1 MMPGQSTPGPKKRPN
16 FSLRDINQSNPF
28 NSFSKVVDLSGK
40 LNFEGKAVLHSE
52 GVDFGAGRK
61 YNIKMEDF
69 STRCEI
75 GRGQFGVV
83 SKVYHNPTKV
93 TMALKEI
100 RLQLDEL
107 QLNQIL
113 MELNVLHEARSP
125 YIVDFYGAFFI
136 ESCVYY
142 CMEYM
147 ECGSLDSMFS
157 FGCPE
162 PVLARI
168 AHAMVSGLKF
178 LKDQFG
184 VIHRDVKPT
193 NVLVNSQGEV
203 KLCDFGV
210 SGKLNASLAKTRVGC
225 ENYMAP
231 ERIKSGASDQGYTVQ
246 SDIWSLGISLV
257 EAATGKYPYPL
268 NGRPTTSV
276 FLIMQDII
284 SGPAPSVDPARYSEL
299 CRDFITVCLHK
310 DPSERPSY
318 AQLLEHPF
326 ITKSQAAD
334 VDMAGWA
341 QAALAHRASAA

>member
-1 MMPGQSTPGPKKRPN
+1 MLPGQPTPGPKKRPN
-16 FSLRDINQSNPF
+16 FSLRGIQQHNPF
-28 NSFSKVVDLSGK
+28 ESFSKVVDLSGK
-40 LNFEGKAVLHSE
+40 LNFEGKAVLHSQ
-52 GVDFGAGRK
+52 GVDFNAGRK
-61 YNIKMEDF
+61 YNIKMGDF
-69 STRCEI
+69 DSRCEI

-83 SKVYHNPTKV
+83 SKVFHRPTKV
-93 TMALKEI
+93 IMALKEI

-113 MELNVLHEARSP
+113 MELNVLHEASSP

-147 ECGSLDSMFS
+147 ECGSLDNMFHV
-157 FGCPE
+157 GCPE
-162 PVLARI
+162 DVLARI
-168 AHAMVSGLKF
+168 AYSMVSGLKF
-178 LKDQFG
+178 LKDKFNI
-184 VIHRDVKPT
+184 IHRDVKPT
-193 NVLVNSQGEV
+193 NVLVNSSGEI

-257 EAATGKYPYPL
+257 EMTTGKYPYPL

-284 SGPAPSVDPARYSEL
+284 NGPAPSVDTENYSEE
-299 CRDFITVCLHK
+299 CRDFISRCLEK
-310 DPSERPSY
+310 DPNDRPSY
-318 AQLLEHPF
+318 AQLLEHPYLVRYQN
-326 ITKSQAAD
+326 TH
-334 VDMAGWA
+334 VDMTGWA
-341 QAALAHRASAA
+341 QNALRSSPSSS